1 MHHLEYIYPNDCS
14 IMKTKLRQALGK
26 MVCALVLLCAG
37 LMLLGIVQGKD
48 KGAGLGEGCGSA
60 ASLLT
65 EADAERVVVA
75 SQQEAPAI
83 QVARWARMTLVTN
96 PRLRAEAVRNLP
108 PAYAALRVNDPA
120 ISSAL
125 AEVLQPLLCLYGK
138 QYELFIIRH
147 RVPLIEADSHTVL
160 VLTTGFL
167 AEVESDDELLT
178 CVAHELAHEI
188 FRARSDAAR
197 QAYAEQMAGGNRD
210 SVEAAGALR
219 ELALIE
225 LECDAVAARTIAY
238 LHYNPTAFP
247 KLLERIRRHFP
258 KETEQGAEM
267 GENIHP
273 TECLRAHVIVALAG
287 DWARVSPQASQP
299 LKRIKLALRP
309 DQTGGA
315 TGEAR

>member
-1 MHHLEYIYPNDCS
+1 
-14 IMKTKLRQALGK
+14 MKTKLRQALGK